1 MLSGLESVLKRTL
14 RHLQVRLGLRDPWP
28 LPHFLVIGTQKGGT
42 TSLHHLLTRH
52 SGIFL
57 PAVKEVHYFSQ
68 HFHQNL
74 QWYAQHYQD
83 AKPGQLRGDI
93 TPFYLF
99 HLAVPARIRSVLPR
113 VKMIALLRDPV
124 ERTLSQYFHAR
135 RNGYEQLELEEAL
148 KAEEARTIGADA
160 VVMAPDGIHYSYQ
173 KHTYL
178 SRSRYDEQLQR
189 YLELFPR
196 RQILVLRSEDLF
208 SFTEQCWDDLLS
220 FIDAAPLPLPAPLPH
235 SNSGQGEAA
244 AVALPLK
251 RKLRALLEPTY
262 KWLER
267 EYGLSWS
274 EP

>member
-1 MLSGLESVLKRTL
+1 ML
-14 RHLQVRLGLRDPWP
+14 
-28 LPHFLVIGTQKGGT
+28 GTQKGGT
-42 TSLHHLLTRH
+42 TSLHHLLALH
-52 SGIFL
+52 PGIFL

-68 HFHQNL
+68 HFEQSL
-74 QWYAQHYQD
+74 QWYADHYQD

-99 HLAVPARIRSVLPR
+99 HLAAPSRIRSVLPR

-135 RNGYEQLELEEAL
+135 RHGYEHLELEAAL
-148 KAEEARTIGADA
+148 EVEEDRIRGADA
-160 VVMAPDGIHYSYQ
+160 VVTLADGLHYSYQ

-189 YLELFPR
+189 YLELFPS

-208 SFTEQCWDDLLS
+208 SCTEQCWDDLLS
-220 FIDAAPLPLPAPLPH
+220 FIDAAPLPLPAPLTH

-262 KWLER
+262 KWLES